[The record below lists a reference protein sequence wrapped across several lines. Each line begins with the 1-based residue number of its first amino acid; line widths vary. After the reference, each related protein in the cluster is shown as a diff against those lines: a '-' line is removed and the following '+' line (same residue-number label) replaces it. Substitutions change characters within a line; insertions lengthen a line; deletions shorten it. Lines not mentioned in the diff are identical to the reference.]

1 VSKRISLFVVLAALG
16 CVVSPLRADEQLDEL
31 PATMAAAEDGVFEGP
46 GCPDPVYPGQVWQGA
61 VGPGPAAYGEPWT
74 WQLMPEGLI
83 YHSYLAG
90 GKEPRMASVFAY
102 EKNAGWVWDIT
113 IGARVGLLRYG
124 TPDAIRPEGWQ
135 LDVEGAAFPRL
146 NLEHDAD
153 LVDVDFRA
161 GVPLT
166 YGIGPFQA
174 KLAYYHLSSHIG
186 DEFLLQNPGFPR
198 INYSR
203 DVIVLGGSVYPTD
216 NVRLYGEAGWAFA
229 TGGGS
234 RPWEFQFGAEY
245 SPLYPLGFRGAPFAA
260 INGRLRQEVSYG
272 GNMIVQAG
280 WQWRSAVGRR
290 LRIGAQYFNG
300 KSDQYQFFRQFEEQ
314 IAAAI
319 WYDF

>member
-1 VSKRISLFVVLAALG
+1 MAV
-16 CVVSPLRADEQLDEL
+16 ADG
-31 PATMAAAEDGVFEGP
+31 GVYEGP
-46 GCPDPVYPGQVWQGA
+46 ACEDSCYQGPLFQGLNGQ
-61 VGPGPAAYGEPWT
+61 GPAMYDEPWT

-90 GKEPRMASVFAY
+90 GKEPRLAAVFAH
-102 EKNAGWVWDIT
+102 ERNAGWVWDIT

-124 TPDAIRPEGWQ
+124 TPHAFRPEGWQ
-135 LDVEGAAFPRL
+135 LDVEAAAFPRL
-146 NLEHDAD
+146 NLEHEAD

-166 YGIGPFQA
+166 YGIGPYQA

-186 DEFLLQNPGFPR
+186 DEFLLLNPGFPR

-203 DVIVLGGSVYPTD
+203 DAIVLGGSYYATD

-245 SPLYPLGFRGAPFAA
+245 SPIYPLGFRGAPFAA
-260 INGRLRQEVSYG
+260 INSRLRQEVSYG
-272 GNMIVQAG
+272 GNLIVQAG
-280 WQWRSAVGRR
+280 WQWRSGIGRR
-290 LRIGAQYFNG
+290 LRIGVQYFNG
-300 KSDQYQFFRQFEEQ
+300 KSDQYQFFHQFEEQ
-314 IAAAI
+314 IATAV